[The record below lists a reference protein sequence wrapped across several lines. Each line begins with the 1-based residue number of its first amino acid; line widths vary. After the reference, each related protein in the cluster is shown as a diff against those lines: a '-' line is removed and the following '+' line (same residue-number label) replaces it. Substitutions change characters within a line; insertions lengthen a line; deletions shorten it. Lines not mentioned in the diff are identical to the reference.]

1 MLTDSKPTQELPEKK
16 PGRAFRIYLVVSSTA
31 ILIAAIY
38 VGLTFYSRRAE
49 NLEIQ
54 QRAAAQ
60 QRESDQRAI
69 EMMGGTAFDILNF
82 YASPGHISRGE
93 SVNLCYGV
101 SNAKA
106 VSLDPKDANVYPA
119 LNNCMVVTPRKTTT
133 YTLSA
138 EDAQGNKKT
147 ASLTATVK

>member
-1 MLTDSKPTQELPEKK
+1 MLTESKPTQEQPKQK
-16 PGRAFRIYLVVSSTA
+16 PGRAFRIYLVVSSTG
-31 ILIAAIY
+31 ILIVAIY
-38 VGLTFYSRRAE
+38 IALTFYSRREEA
-49 NLEIQ
+49 LEIRQ
-54 QRAAAQ
+54 KAAAQ
-60 QRESDQRAI
+60 QRESDQRALD
-69 EMMGGTAFDILNF
+69 MMGGTAFDILSF

-119 LNNCMVVTPRKTTT
+119 LNNCVIVTPHKTTT

-147 ASLTATVK
+147 ASLTVIVK